1 MTSGALIDAG
11 HQLTALASPLTFGVS
26 SLFYAGVSHK
36 RMSRLVLLAAAVLL
50 LVCSLPVS
58 SHLILASLENRP
70 GGNLDSTPAAPA
82 IVVLGGGL
90 AYANGR
96 SGPVD
101 IGPHSDRLWMAFELY
116 RAGKSPLIL
125 ISGGSGTG
133 GTPESLLAARVL
145 RAWGVDPSAI
155 LTEEQ
160 SRDTH
165 ENAVFSQRILAAKG
179 IDRII
184 LVTTAVHM
192 PRASA
197 TFRHTGL
204 TVFPVPT
211 DFITGGENQGWVLSL
226 LPNAGALAD
235 SGGAIKEWLGI
246 AAYRFRGWATQIADI
261 SPRTGSARQIFSLH
275 YKTNP
280 KMLSPGCCSSKVRHR
295 FRPPFV
301 SNVFP
306 ISGTLYIMSG
316 RRIYS

>member
-1 MTSGALIDAG
+1 MRSGALIDAG
-11 HQLTALASPLTFGVS
+11 HQLTALASPLTIGIF
-26 SLFYAGVSHK
+26 SLFYAGVSQK
-36 RMSRLVLLAAAVLL
+36 RMSRIVFLASAVLL

-58 SHLILASLENRP
+58 SHFILASLENRP
-70 GGNLDSTPAAPA
+70 GGNLDSTPSAPA

-125 ISGGSGTG
+125 ISGGSGS
-133 GTPESLLAARVL
+133 GTTAESLLAARVL

-165 ENAVFSQRILAAKG
+165 ENAVFSQRILAARG

-184 LVTTAVHM
+184 LVTTATHM

-197 TFRHTGL
+197 TFRRTGL

-211 DFITGGENQGWVLSL
+211 DFITGGEDQGLVLSL
-226 LPNAGALAD
+226 LPSSGALAD
-235 SGGAIKEWLGI
+235 SAGALKEWLGI
-246 AAYRFRGWATQIADI
+246 AGYRFRDWA
-261 SPRTGSARQIFSLH
+261 
-275 YKTNP
+275 N
-280 KMLSPGCCSSKVRHR
+280 
-295 FRPPFV
+295 
-301 SNVFP
+301 
-306 ISGTLYIMSG
+306 
-316 RRIYS
+316 